1 MQVCPNCAN
10 RNRPGV
16 IFCENCGASLIGD
29 APIST
34 RSIGPKGPNDTAP
47 EISFTHITDSAATDV
62 FPKDGALKIE
72 ITGAEPIL
80 LKTKPEIV
88 FGRRD
93 PATGAMPDVD
103 LTPFAGYRMGVSR
116 RHAAIRRSGET
127 ALELW
132 DLGSSNGTFVNGAR
146 LLPHKAHRLR
156 DGDELKLGQMTMKV
170 YFQVPTL
177 PAVPPPIS
185 QEVTRPKRPSSSTLE
200 RHLASQPL
208 TQPPPA
214 QSVPPAPPAPAQPPA
229 QAAPPSPAAAP
240 PPAPPAPTSPLA
252 APGQPAE
259 PPPAPPAQP
268 AVQSAPPSPPEQPP
282 AQPPPQPPAQPAAP
296 PPAPPAP
303 PPKADDSPG
312 NSDSRQS

>member
-1 MQVCPNCAN
+1 MQVCQNCAH

-34 RSIGPKGPNDTAP
+34 RSIGPKGENDTTP
-47 EISFTHITDSAATDV
+47 EPSFAHIADSAATDV
-62 FPKDGALKIE
+62 FPKDGALKVE

-132 DLGSSNGTFVNGAR
+132 DLGSSNGTFVNGVR
-146 LLPHKAHRLR
+146 LPPHKAHRLR
-156 DGDELKLGQMTMKV
+156 DGDELKLGQMTMRV
-170 YFQVPTL
+170 YFQVPTQPL
-177 PAVPPPIS
+177 VPPVLE
-185 QEVTRPKRPSSSTLE
+185 EVTRPKKPSPSPLEQQIAAPSS
-200 RHLASQPL
+200 AAAQ
-208 TQPPPA
+208 PPA
-214 QSVPPAPPAPAQPPA
+214 QPEPPSPVPAPPSTLAPTSPLPAEAKPPAPPAAPTPLSPTSPLSAEAKPPAPPAAPSPAPAQPPVK
-229 QAAPPSPAAAP
+229 PPD
-240 PPAPPAPTSPLA
+240 
-252 APGQPAE
+252 Q
-259 PPPAPPAQP
+259 APPAQTL
-268 AVQSAPPSPPEQPP
+268 VPPS
-282 AQPPPQPPAQPAAP
+282 
-296 PPAPPAP
+296 APPAP
-303 PPKADDSPG
+303 PTKADKPPEKADDQ
-312 NSDSRQS
+312 QS

>member
-1 MQVCPNCAN
+1 MQVCQNCSH

-34 RSIGPKGPNDTAP
+34 RSIGPKGENDTAP
-47 EISFTHITDSAATDV
+47 EAVFAHIAESAGTDI

-146 LLPHKAHRLR
+146 LPPHKAHRLR

-170 YFQVPTL
+170 YFQVPTQPL
-177 PAVPPPIS
+177 VPPAP
-185 QEVTRPKRPSSSTLE
+185 QEVTHPKRPSSSSLE
-200 RHLASQPL
+200 QQLAA
-208 TQPPPA
+208 QPPE
-214 QSVPPAPPAPAQPPA
+214 PPSPAPAQPPA
-229 QAAPPSPAAAP
+229 QPPSPVQPPDQPPPAQTLVSPAAPPSP
-240 PPAPPAPTSPLA
+240 S
-252 APGQPAE
+252 
-259 PPPAPPAQP
+259 
-268 AVQSAPPSPPEQPP
+268 
-282 AQPPPQPPAQPAAP
+282 
-296 PPAPPAP
+296 
-303 PPKADDSPG
+303 PKADNPPAKTDSQ
-312 NSDSRQS
+312 QS